1 MTPRRLTPRR
11 LLVVITLPWLAAA
24 TVLLLLTK
32 LRDGDVR
39 WHWGLFG
46 NAAICFS
53 IGCLARTSVMLHE
66 LAQEEQ
72 RRISALRPG
81 AAPPP

>member
-1 MTPRRLTPRR
+1 MTPRRLPPKQ
-11 LLVVITLPWLAAA
+11 LLVVITLPWIAAA
-24 TVLLLLTK
+24 VVLLLVTK
-32 LRDGDVR
+32 LRDENLR

-53 IGCLARTSVMLHE
+53 IGCLARTSVMLSG

-72 RRISALRPG
+72 RRIGTLHRND
-81 AAPPP
+81 APSP

>member
-11 LLVVITLPWLAAA
+11 LLVVITLPWIAAA
-24 TVLLLLTK
+24 AVMLLLTK

-46 NAAICFS
+46 NAAVCFS

-72 RRISALRPG
+72 RRSRAALPG
-81 AAPPP
+81 ATPTP

>member
-1 MTPRRLTPRR
+1 MTPRRLPPKR
-11 LLVVITLPWLAAA
+11 LLVVITLPWIAAA
-24 TVLLLLTK
+24 AVLLLLTK
-32 LRDGDVR
+32 LRDENLR

-53 IGCLARTSVMLHE
+53 IGCLARTSVMLHG

-72 RRISALRPG
+72 RRIGTLHRSD
-81 AAPPP
+81 APPP

>member
-1 MTPRRLTPRR
+1 
-11 LLVVITLPWLAAA
+11 
-24 TVLLLLTK
+24 
-32 LRDGDVR
+32 
-39 WHWGLFG
+39 LFG

-72 RRISALRPG
+72 RRSRAALPG
-81 AAPPP
+81 ATPPP